1 MWPYLLNIL
10 FKTPCLMLLAVA
22 LVALTSSAQ
31 ARAAAA
37 CTYLRASL
45 DLRVTLPKE
54 CRWGC
59 KAMISRVFAWHF
71 LNGKMKLS
79 WQEFHRK
86 VGRARTAYHWQVH
99 HLNKDPTHT
108 LGNRLSIM
116 THSRHQRLSHSCRQ
130 RQQNICMCASCAI
143 DPSCADAGPQ
153 RGLPH
158 ICACT
163 LSRVCCACVR
173 VRMRVRVRV
182 RVGVRV
188 RVRMRVRVM

>member
-1 MWPYLLNIL
+1 MYMWAKLLSIL
-10 FKTPCLMLLAVA
+10 FRSPFQVLLAVA
-22 LVALTSSAQ
+22 LVALTSSAW
-31 ARAAAA
+31 ARAASA

-79 WQEFHRK
+79 WKEFHRK
-86 VGRARTAYHWQVH
+86 LGRARTVYHWQVH

-116 THSRHQRLSHSCRQ
+116 THSRHQRLS
-130 RQQNICMCASCAI
+130 QNICMCASCAV
-143 DPSCADAGPQ
+143 DPSCVDAGPQ

-158 ICACT
+158 ICASHHDGPPREEN
-163 LSRVCCACVR
+163 LWW
-173 VRMRVRVRV
+173 
-182 RVGVRV
+182 
-188 RVRMRVRVM
+188 